1 MLEPLHFVHGVQSK
15 DTVQSIPSV
24 LKLHGLLQ
32 AGRNHFVGL
41 KGVGCQ
47 TVETGGVRTP
57 TSRGSNLLGDSPSV
71 LPLTEAESDISVLEW
86 KEEMEE
92 LVSSV
97 MEEKKG
103 ILSAWM
109 VGGEGHLLWKVSELR
124 FTTIVV

>member
-1 MLEPLHFVHGVQSK
+1 MDMVTVSCRLDGITPLVCRVLEA
-15 DTVQSIPSV
+15 
-24 LKLHGLLQ
+24 GL
-32 AGRNHFVGL
+32 
-41 KGVGCQ
+41 

-57 TSRGSNLLGDSPSV
+57 TSRGSNLFGDSPSV

-109 VGGEGHLLWKVSELR
+109 VGGEGPLLWKVSELR
-124 FTTIVV
+124 FTTIVK

>member
-1 MLEPLHFVHGVQSK
+1 MLEPPHFVHGVQSK
-15 DTVQSIPSV
+15 DTVQSISSV

-57 TSRGSNLLGDSPSV
+57 RSSL

-109 VGGEGHLLWKVSELR
+109 VGGEGPLLVKFSEVPL
-124 FTTIVV
+124 TTIVV